1 MNKICV
7 FAGTTEGRRLAQ
19 LLAANGMDVTA
30 CVATEYGQTL
40 LSPSECLRVRA
51 GRMEPEEMER
61 MMRQERFDLVVDA
74 THPYARV
81 VTENVL
87 AACQAA
93 EVEYLRLLREESTVP
108 DGAVTVPDSAAA
120 AAFLDATEGT
130 ILLTT
135 GSKELAQYAS
145 GIRDFGRRA
154 YVRVLPMEASLQACQ
169 AAGVPAGHII
179 AMQGPFSEELNAAML
194 RSVSARYLVTK
205 ESGDV
210 GGFAAKAAAAQQTG
224 AVLVVVGRPPSRE
237 GMSLS
242 AVLEEIQRRFGMQ
255 LYPRISIVGLGPGAE
270 ACMTGEARAA
280 IARADCVVGARRM
293 LAAAAPGQEVLEAA
307 TPQAMAE
314 AIQAHPEYGSIA
326 VVMSGDTGFY
336 SGTRKLVQYLPEHPV
351 EILPGISSLS
361 YLCARL
367 SCSYEDVAC
376 VSLHGRTRP
385 IAEEVRANC
394 RIFVLVGGSTGVKDL
409 CRVLTESGLGAVKV
423 YVGERLSYPDE
434 QIRTGEARE
443 LAEQD
448 FAPLSAVLIEN
459 PAADRAVGIGLPDS
473 KFCRGSKPEGM
484 VPMTKSEVRAVCL
497 SKLQLTERSVCWD
510 VGAGT
515 GSVSVEMALQA
526 RRGQVYAVERVQEA
540 AALVEENRR
549 RFSLDN
555 LTVVSGCAPEA
566 CRELPTPDR
575 VFLGGTSGRFR
586 EIIALALEKNPAV
599 RIVAAAVSLESV
611 AELTACMEAFPE
623 LEWETVCLFVARTRE
638 AGHYHLFSGQNPVYL
653 FTMQARSGTE

>member
-1 MNKICV
+1 
-7 FAGTTEGRRLAQ
+7 
-19 LLAANGMDVTA
+19 
-30 CVATEYGQTL
+30 
-40 LSPSECLRVRA
+40 
-51 GRMEPEEMER
+51 
-61 MMRQERFDLVVDA
+61 
-74 THPYARV
+74 
-81 VTENVL
+81 
-87 AACQAA
+87 
-93 EVEYLRLLREESTVP
+93 
-108 DGAVTVPDSAAA
+108 
-120 AAFLDATEGT
+120 
-130 ILLTT
+130 
-135 GSKELAQYAS
+135 
-145 GIRDFGRRA
+145 
-154 YVRVLPMEASLQACQ
+154 
-169 AAGVPAGHII
+169 
-179 AMQGPFSEELNAAML
+179 MQGPFSEELNAAML

-385 IAEEVRANC
+385 VAEEVRANR

-566 CRELPTPDR
+566 CRELPAPDR
-575 VFLGGTSGRFR
+575 VFLGGNFGPVPGDHSAGAGEKSGC
-586 EIIALALEKNPAV
+586 ADCCGCG
-599 RIVAAAVSLESV
+599 VAGIGCGADGMYGGV
-611 AELTACMEAFPE
+611 P
-623 LEWETVCLFVARTRE
+623 
-638 AGHYHLFSGQNPVYL
+638 
-653 FTMQARSGTE
+653 